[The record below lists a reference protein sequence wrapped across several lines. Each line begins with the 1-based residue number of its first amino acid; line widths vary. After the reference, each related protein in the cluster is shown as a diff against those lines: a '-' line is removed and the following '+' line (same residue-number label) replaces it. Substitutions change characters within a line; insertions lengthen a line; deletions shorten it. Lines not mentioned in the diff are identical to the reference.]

1 MEHISLLDLISITLI
16 ILLGIK
22 GIFKGFMKE
31 VFGLIGIIGGIYVAS
46 RYAQAAGE
54 FIDHNFLNLQNKG
67 SLYLIGFIVVLISFW
82 LFAVMIG
89 FLLGKLVHAS
99 GLGPINMALGF
110 FVGAVKVF
118 LIFSVIVYVFSSIGV
133 FKASV
138 DNIFKGSMMYPIFK
152 EWGAKIVKI
161 DPSQINMSDHL
172 GTDSD
177 KEHTTP
183 AKSGEQ

>member
-1 MEHISLLDLISITLI
+1 MEHISLLDLISIALI

-22 GIFKGFMKE
+22 GIFRGFIKE
-31 VFGLIGIIGGIYVAS
+31 VFGLVGIIGGIYVAS
-46 RYAQAAGE
+46 RYAEAAGA

-67 SLYLIGFIVVLISFW
+67 SLYLIGFIAVLIAFW

-99 GLGPINMALGF
+99 GLGPVNMILGF

-133 FKASV
+133 FRVSV

-152 EWGAKIVKI
+152 EWGAKIVRI
-161 DPSQINMSDHL
+161 DPTQINVSDQI
-172 GTDSD
+172 GIENGGDA
-177 KEHTTP
+177 TP
-183 AKSGEQ
+183 SAADQQ